1 MASVDDGFSRHLA
14 GVVEELGL
22 GLSGEQFAL
31 LEGHYATLQRWN
43 RKINLTAIRDPA
55 EIAERHFGESLFL
68 ARELGA
74 SPASLLDVGSG
85 AGFPGMPVAVCHP
98 ACDVS
103 LLEPVGK
110 KFAFL
115 KEISRSVPNVSVLQG
130 RLKDVEGM
138 FEWATIRGVAVI
150 PILAELG
157 AKARHFG
164 ILTTRRAVGEIRSAG
179 GIAWEKELIPPWGNQ
194 RVLLVGQPSPDCPR
208 ST

>member
-14 GVVEELGL
+14 RIVEELGL
-22 GLSGEQFAL
+22 SLSGEQFAL

-98 ACDVS
+98 TCEVS

-115 KEISRSVPNVSVLQG
+115 KEISRSIPNVSVLQG
-130 RLKDVEGM
+130 RLRDVEGT

-150 PILAELG
+150 PILAELVTR
-157 AKARHFG
+157 ARHLG
-164 ILTTRRAVGEIRSAG
+164 ILTTQRAVGEIRLAG
-179 GIAWEKELIPPWGNQ
+179 GIAWEKQLILPWGNQ
-194 RVLLVGQPSPDCPR
+194 RVLLVGQSSSDRPR